1 MRIISLPQHPTKYSC
16 NVYLILGDW
25 NKLEDQNTLIDAGV
39 DDFVLTQLED
49 IPTGVG
55 KKKVSQV
62 IITHEHFD
70 HKGGAK
76 FLKPAFNP
84 KVFAFN
90 KNDDLVDIKIYDG
103 MKIIVGDKEAI
114 LFHTPGHSNDSI
126 CVYVPSDGVLF
137 TGDLPLGSHSRGD
150 TFTLTYL
157 NTLKKLSL
165 LDVKD
170 IYPGHGKPILGKG
183 QELIRKTLN
192 FVESSKI
199 IK

>member
-1 MRIISLPQHPTKYSC
+1 MRIITLPQHPTKYSC

-25 NKLEDQNTLIDAGV
+25 NKLEDQNTLIDSGV
-39 DDFVLTQLED
+39 DDFVLKQLES
-49 IPTGVG
+49 IPTGLG
-55 KKKVSQV
+55 KKKVSQI

-70 HKGGAK
+70 HKGGVK
-76 FLKPAFNP
+76 YLKPVLNP
-84 KVFAFN
+84 TVYAFN
-90 KNDDLVDIKIYDG
+90 KNDDLIDVKVIDG

-126 CVYVPSDGVLF
+126 SVYVPSEGILF
-137 TGDLPLGSHSRGD
+137 TGDLPLGAHSKGD
-150 TFTLTYL
+150 TFTSTYL

-170 IYPGHGKPILGKG
+170 IYPGHGMPILGRGLEVIK
-183 QELIRKTLN
+183 KTLV

-199 IK
+199 I